1 MSERRFT
8 MRLENGKAVLD
19 PRYMAGSTADIV
31 EHLAKLEENA
41 EELEYRAEVAER
53 AVKSLA
59 IKYIAK
65 LGYLP
70 EDVSILAGEIT
81 VPEFLRQAEKELKAE
96 VKEKNAEIK
105 KETAREIL
113 EPLYK
118 ATCGDIFNE
127 VELSGNDIKLLAKK
141 YGVEIEEG
149 WQCPKCGAIL
159 SPDKEYC
166 PFCIPQTPFV
176 ITCGMPNCKSIMT
189 SATSIEDISKKEK
202 LK

>member
-19 PRYMAGSTADIV
+19 PRYIAESTADIV

-41 EELEYRAEVAER
+41 EELEHRAEVAER

-70 EDVSILAGEIT
+70 EDVSILAGEYT

-96 VKEKNAEIK
+96 V
-105 KETAREIL
+105 
-113 EPLYK
+113 
-118 ATCGDIFNE
+118 
-127 VELSGNDIKLLAKK
+127 
-141 YGVEIEEG
+141 EE
-149 WQCPKCGAIL
+149 
-159 SPDKEYC
+159 
-166 PFCIPQTPFV
+166 
-176 ITCGMPNCKSIMT
+176 
-189 SATSIEDISKKEK
+189 
-202 LK
+202 